1 MIENKDRSWSIAGH
15 LLMIILTVLAVAPF
29 ILLLMSSIT
38 DETTAL
44 QNGYSFFPE
53 KFSLDAYSYVAG
65 QWELIGKGYLVSIF
79 TTLVGTIIG
88 VSISA
93 MLAYTL
99 SKHDLPGRRLLM
111 FLLTFTMLFNGGLTS
126 TYIVYTQIFHVKDTI
141 FGLLLPNLLM
151 NAYFVIMFKNYF
163 EHTLPGAL
171 VESARIDGATEFKI
185 FYKIAVPLS
194 IPMFV
199 TVGMTS
205 ALTYWND
212 WTNGMYY
219 LSTNSSL
226 QSIQT
231 ILNNINENI
240 KFLQQ
245 NNVGTAVTM
254 ADLPSVTVRMAIAVV
269 GVVPMLLLFPIFQKW
284 FVKGATDGAIKE

>member
-1 MIENKDRSWSIAGH
+1 MIENKDKRWSVAGH
-15 LLMIILTVLAVAPF
+15 FIMIILSVLAIAPF

-38 DETTAL
+38 DEGTAL
-44 QNGYSFFPE
+44 QNGYSFFPQ
-53 KFSLDAYSYVAG
+53 KFSLDAYSYIAT
-65 QWELIGKGYLVSIF
+65 QWGLIGRGYLVSIF
-79 TTLVGTIIG
+79 VTIVGTFVG

-99 SKHDLPGRRLLM
+99 SKHDLPGRGLLM

-126 TYIVYTQIFHVKDTI
+126 TYIVYTQIFHIKDTI

-194 IPMFV
+194 VPMFV

-205 ALTYWND
+205 ALSYWND

-219 LSTNSSL
+219 LSTNSNI

-231 ILNNINENI
+231 LLNNINENI

-245 NNVGTAVTM
+245 NNVGTTVTT

-269 GVVPMLLLFPIFQKW
+269 GVLPMLLLFPLFQRW
-284 FVKGATDGAIKE
+284 FVNGATEGAVKE

>member
-1 MIENKDRSWSIAGH
+1 MIENKDKRWSIAGH
-15 LLMIILTVLAVAPF
+15 VLMIILSVLAVAPF
-29 ILLLMSSIT
+29 ILLFMSSIT
-38 DETTAL
+38 DEATAL
-44 QNGYSFFPE
+44 QDGYSFFPQ
-53 KFSLDAYSYVAG
+53 KFSLDAYSYILG
-65 QWELIGKGYLVSIF
+65 QWELIGRGYLVSIF
-79 TTLVGTIIG
+79 ITVVGTILG

-126 TYIVYTQIFHVKDTI
+126 TYIVYTQILHVKDTI
-141 FGLLLPNLLM
+141 FGLMMPNLLM

-171 VESARIDGATEFKI
+171 VESARIDGATEFKV
-185 FYKIAVPLS
+185 FYKIAIPLS
-194 IPMFV
+194 MPMIV

-212 WTNGMYY
+212 WTNGMYF
-219 LSTNSSL
+219 LSTNSKL

-245 NNVGTAVTM
+245 NNVGTAVTT
-254 ADLPSVTVRMAIAVV
+254 ADLPSVTIRMAIAVV
-269 GVVPMLLLFPIFQKW
+269 GVLPMLALFPIFQKW
-284 FVKGATDGAIKE
+284 FVKGATDGAVKG

>member
-1 MIENKDRSWSIAGH
+1 MVHCWTCSHDNFKRSRGC
-15 LLMIILTVLAVAPF
+15 TF
-29 ILLLMSSIT
+29 ILLFMSSIT
-38 DETTAL
+38 DEATAL
-44 QNGYSFFPE
+44 QDGYSFFPQ
-53 KFSLDAYSYVAG
+53 KFSLDAYSYILG
-65 QWELIGKGYLVSIF
+65 QWELIGRGYLVSIF
-79 TTLVGTIIG
+79 ITVVGTILG

-126 TYIVYTQIFHVKDTI
+126 TYIVYTQILHVKDTI
-141 FGLLLPNLLM
+141 FGLMMPNLLM

-171 VESARIDGATEFKI
+171 VESARIDGATEFKV
-185 FYKIAVPLS
+185 FYKIAIPLS
-194 IPMFV
+194 MPMIV

-212 WTNGMYY
+212 WTNGMYF
-219 LSTNSSL
+219 LSTNSKL

-245 NNVGTAVTM
+245 NNVGTAVTT
-254 ADLPSVTVRMAIAVV
+254 ADLPSVTIRMAIAVV
-269 GVVPMLLLFPIFQKW
+269 GVLPMLALFPIFQKW
-284 FVKGATDGAIKE
+284 FVKGATDGAVKG